1 MSQHC
6 KNTAGMIKIREAT
19 DKGSICN
26 VVTRVRQVWNKIL
39 NFEIFREFYLFFFEK
54 KVVSSS

>member
-26 VVTRVRQVWNKIL
+26 VVTRVRQVWNV
-39 NFEIFREFYLFFFEK
+39 FFEF
-54 KVVSSS
+54 